1 MAKKT
6 KLERDLERFFTKTLP
21 DTADKAKKDI
31 SKGLQKAGK
40 EVVKA
45 WKIVKKETN
54 PKIINRKVTNT
65 IKDIGNFVE
74 KNSKLSPTNERK
86 FNNTCNKVGLTLP
99 IRNSIKDIARKIFK
113 ALVKEV
119 NRVAKQISKHYD
131 KPKSVI
137 ECDKEEREAV
147 RVALQLST
155 ALQEQPVSTDS
166 VAIELGNDKSD
177 ASNDT
182 PTQGV

>member
-6 KLERDLERFFTKTLP
+6 KFERDLERFFTKTLP
-21 DTADKAKKDI
+21 NTADKAKKDI
-31 SKGLQKAGK
+31 NDGLKKVGK
-40 EVVKA
+40 DVVKA
-45 WKIVKKETN
+45 WKVVKKETN

-74 KNSKLSPTNERK
+74 KEAKLSAVNERR

-99 IRNSIKDIARKIFK
+99 IRNRIKDMVRNIFK

-131 KPKSVI
+131 KPKSL
-137 ECDKEEREAV
+137 
-147 RVALQLST
+147 ALL
-155 ALQEQPVSTDS
+155 P
-166 VAIELGNDKSD
+166 NKK
-177 ASNDT
+177 
-182 PTQGV
+182 